1 MPKIYNNKNVY
12 EAAMERFDTIF
23 TEFDDY
29 YFSVSG
35 GKDSSIMLQLAAQA
49 ARKHQKKFSVLF
61 IDLEAQYKATISH
74 ILELAEDVKDV
85 LECWYWVALPLSLR
99 NAVSILQPKWIC
111 WDKKDKNKWVRQLP
125 NYGSKNKKI
134 KVITETSNFWD
145 WFKSGME
152 FEDFILYFSKW
163 FQQKKGGLTAVGIAI
178 RANESLNR
186 FRTIISKEKEKFKNY
201 SWTTKAHLRTEN
213 MSVYHCFPL
222 YDWKTEDDWIAVA
235 KLNLKFN
242 YIYELM
248 YKNGLSIHEQRL
260 CQPFGD
266 DQRNGLNQFRAL
278 EPETWE
284 KVLNR
289 VAGVNFG
296 NIYCRT
302 SLLGNLRSN
311 KPNNISWQQY
321 TIFLLESIGLY
332 APELRDHYYKKIK
345 TFFKWY
351 EKQNIKVQD
360 IKEEENYQLE
370 NARKV
375 ASWRRIAR
383 AIERN
388 DFWMKRL
395 SFSQTKTD
403 TQKLFEL
410 KAKYK
415 NLIYGE
421 DTTDKD
427 LKAAAAQFQ
436 QMPDT
441 SSVTICKFEGD
452 YNKQEFYS
460 LMGQF
465 FAEKDYQKRLP
476 YLYNDSNMTWCLCLD
491 TQKNV
496 LAFSSYLIKKSEIN
510 FKTDFYLN
518 DIEYSNILLKYKLE
532 QLKDYNLPIVTATC
546 DSEMYNLLKQYNFHV
561 VRQTKNY
568 IFLRREVQMDEK
580 I

>member
-12 EAAMERFDTIF
+12 EAAMERFDIIF
-23 TEFDDY
+23 TEFNDY

-35 GKDSSIMLQLAAQA
+35 GKDSSIMLQLAARA

-61 IDLEAQYKATISH
+61 IDLEAQYKATINH
-74 ILELAEDVKDV
+74 ILELIEDVRDV
-85 LECWYWVALPLSLR
+85 LDCWYWIALPLSLR

-111 WDKKDKNKWVRQLP
+111 WDKNDKKKWVRQLP
-125 NYGSKNKKI
+125 NYHSTDKKVKI
-134 KVITETSNFWD
+134 ITETSNPWN
-145 WFKSGME
+145 WFEAGME

-163 FQQKKGGLTAVGIAI
+163 FQQRKGGLTAVGIAI

-186 FRTIISKEKEKFKNY
+186 FRTIISKEKEKFKTY
-201 SWTTKAHLRTEN
+201 SWTTRAHLHTEKL
-213 MSVYHCFPL
+213 SVYHCFPL
-222 YDWKTEDDWIAVA
+222 YDWKTEDDWIAVS
-235 KLNLKFN
+235 KFNLKFN

-266 DQRNGLNQFRAL
+266 DQKNGLNQFRAL

-302 SLLGNLRSN
+302 SLLGNLHSN
-311 KPNNISWQQY
+311 KPDNISWQQY
-321 TIFLLESIGLY
+321 TVFLLESIGLY

-345 TFFKWY
+345 TFFRWY
-351 EKQNIKVQD
+351 EKQNIRVQD

-403 TQKLFEL
+403 TQRLFEL

-415 NLIYGE
+415 NLIYGD

-427 LKAAAAQFQ
+427 LKTIAEQLQ
-436 QMPDT
+436 QAPKT
-441 SSVTICKFEGD
+441 PPVTIRKFEGD
-452 YNKQEFYS
+452 YNRQEFYS

-465 FAEKDYQKRLP
+465 FAEKNYQKKLP
-476 YLYNDSNMTWCLCLD
+476 YLYNDDKMIWCLCLD
-491 TQKNV
+491 NKKNV
-496 LAFSSYLIKKSEIN
+496 LAFSSYTIKKSEIN
-510 FKTDFYLN
+510 FKTDFYTD

-532 QLKDYNLPIVTATC
+532 QLENYKLPIITATC
-546 DSEMYNLLKQYNFHV
+546 DTGIYNLLSQYNFHIT
-561 VRQTKNY
+561 RRTKNY
-568 IFLRREVQMDEK
+568 IFLRREVEPYD
-580 I
+580 